1 MGMMLS
7 TPPTEN
13 HMYFQAYKDNIRDNE
28 INIQFYSG
36 MTAAGNCLRLI
47 ISLMMF
53 ESYGSIIST
62 TMFMFFDVGVFIVIW
77 YLVLMM
83 FSMVALFVFSEVQS
97 LESLPD
103 AMLFFINASFGSYN
117 LHVFDIYIEAE
128 P

>member
-1 MGMMLS
+1 
-7 TPPTEN
+7 
-13 HMYFQAYKDNIRDNE
+13 
-28 INIQFYSG
+28 

-62 TMFMFFDVGVFIVIW
+62 TLVMFFDVGVFIVIW

-103 AMLFFINASFGSYN
+103 AMLFFINASFGGYN
-117 LHVFDIYIEAE
+117 LKVFDIYIEQE